1 MRSHLAFVSI
11 IVAGA
16 SAASA
21 SATPQALEFAV
32 ENTGKTTLA
41 CNAAIAHW
49 YSANLG
55 DVAPGANLSFS
66 FGIDVDTGTV
76 FQMNTVGNK
85 MAVQR
90 VWCGRKG
97 DDWQTRAEIP
107 LERRAGVAPEPIR
120 LRCTGDG
127 EKTGCVAQ

>member
-1 MRSHLAFVSI
+1 MRLHLAFVSL
-11 IVAGA
+11 VLAGA
-16 SAASA
+16 NAASA
-21 SATPQALEFAV
+21 SATAQSIDFAV

-41 CNAAIAHW
+41 CSAAIAHW
-49 YSANLG
+49 YSADLG
-55 DVAPGANLSFS
+55 DVAPGENLSFS
-66 FGIDVDTGTV
+66 FGVDVATGTV

-107 LERRAGVAPEPIR
+107 LERRAGVAPAPIH

-127 EKTGCVAQ
+127 ERTGCTAQ

>member
-1 MRSHLAFVSI
+1 MRLHLAFVSL
-11 IVAGA
+11 VLAGA
-16 SAASA
+16 SAASGP
-21 SATPQALEFAV
+21 ATAQSIDVAV
-32 ENTGKTTLA
+32 ENAGKTTLA
-41 CNAAIAHW
+41 CSAAIAHW

-55 DVAPGANLSFS
+55 EVAPGAHLSFS
-66 FGIDVDTGTV
+66 FGVDVATGTV

-97 DDWQTRAEIP
+97 DDWRTRAEIP
-107 LERRAGVAPEPIR
+107 LERRAGVAPAPIH

-127 EKTGCVAQ
+127 EKTGCAVQ